1 MLRVEANAIDGGKA
15 LGERRR
21 FELFVGGDNATFGD
35 ACLAA
40 ARGIAGDCI
49 SERRLEIIGDAL
61 EMRGAGGREVFCPRG
76 GGGVGVVNHAG
87 LFCLQ
92 AGVKKQRFAVA
103 CAQHIEIEA
112 DVRVGKMRF
121 VVAAFARCLH
131 AAEKEELHR
140 NQLQKPNGP
149 KQDSL
154 ILMVFTNSA
163 LRYITSA
170 LYGLFL

>member
-1 MLRVEANAIDGGKA
+1 MLRVEANTIDGGKA

-21 FELFVGGDNATFGD
+21 FELFVGGNYAAFGD
-35 ACLAA
+35 ARLAA
-40 ARGIAGDCI
+40 ARGVAGKRRGKCAFKVIGDC
-49 SERRLEIIGDAL
+49 LEVG
-61 EMRGAGGREVFCPRG
+61 GAGGLQVFCPRG
-76 GGGVGVVNHAG
+76 GCGVGVVNHAG

-92 AGVKKQRFAVA
+92 AGMKKQRFAVA
-103 CAQHIEIEA
+103 RAQHIEIEA
-112 DVRVGKMRF
+112 DMRVGKMRF
-121 VVAAFARCLH
+121 VVAAFAGCLH
-131 AAEKEELHR
+131 AAEKDELHR

>member
-1 MLRVEANAIDGGKA
+1 MLRVEADAIDGGKA
-15 LGERRR
+15 LGECRR

-40 ARGIAGDCI
+40 ARGIAGERI
-49 SERRLEIIGDAL
+49 GERRLEIIGDAL
-61 EMRGAGGREVFCPRG
+61 EMRGAGGREVFCPCG

-103 CAQHIEIEA
+103 CAQHIEVEA
-112 DVRVGKMRF
+112 DVRVGKMCF
-121 VVAAFARCLH
+121 VIAAFARCLH
-131 AAEKEELHR
+131 AAEKDELHR
-140 NQLQKPNGP
+140 NQLQEPNGP

>member
-1 MLRVEANAIDGGKA
+1 MLRVEADAIDGGKA

-40 ARGIAGDCI
+40 ARGIAGERI
-49 SERRLEIIGDAL
+49 GERRLEIIGDAL
-61 EMRGAGGREVFCPRG
+61 EMRGAGGREVFCPCG

-112 DVRVGKMRF
+112 DVRVSKMCF
-121 VVAAFARCLH
+121 VIAAFARCLH
-131 AAEKEELHR
+131 AAEKEELH
-140 NQLQKPNGP
+140 GGMV
-149 KQDSL
+149 SL
-154 ILMVFTNSA
+154 IFQFARWFSSFISVLV
-163 LRYITSA
+163 R
-170 LYGLFL
+170 

>member
-1 MLRVEANAIDGGKA
+1 MLRVEADAIDGGKA
-15 LGERRR
+15 LGECRR

-40 ARGIAGDCI
+40 ARGIAGERI
-49 SERRLEIIGDAL
+49 GERRLEIIGDAL
-61 EMRGAGGREVFCPRG
+61 EMRGAGGLQVFCPRG
-76 GGGVGVVNHAG
+76 GCGVGVVDDAG
-87 LFCLQ
+87 LLRLQ
-92 AGVKKQRFAVA
+92 TGVKEQRFAVA
-103 CAQHIEIEA
+103 GAQHIEIEA
-112 DVRVGKMRF
+112 DVGVGKMRF
-121 VVAAFARCLH
+121 VVAAFAGCLH
-131 AAEKEELHR
+131 AAEKDELHR